1 MNEISC
7 HKMLKNDSKINLL
20 YRETLLYNFIN
31 DAPVS

>member
-20 YRETLLYNFIN
+20 YSKRKHKNKFK
-31 DAPVS
+31 D